1 MNKFSSETKEQIQ
14 RIICWYTQCS
24 ICKQCGLPRSH
35 VCSCDEAMKI
45 LDDKGYAKYIKNILA
60 TMGENLPHIMNMFN
74 ERLSERRIKTLV
86 EEIDKVGSE
95 VG

>member
-1 MNKFSSETKEQIQ
+1 
-14 RIICWYTQCS
+14 
-24 ICKQCGLPRSH
+24 
-35 VCSCDEAMKI
+35 
-45 LDDKGYAKYIKNILA
+45 
-60 TMGENLPHIMNMFN
+60 MGENLPHIMNMFN

>member
-45 LDDKGYAKYIKNILA
+45 LDDKGYAKYIKKHSCHNGRKSS
-60 TMGENLPHIMNMFN
+60 TYYEY
-74 ERLSERRIKTLV
+74 V
-86 EEIDKVGSE
+86 
-95 VG
+95 